1 MKVDDKLL
9 KRSLNAALNF
19 SVIKKQGFKDK
30 VRKFDESID
39 LIINIK
45 DINLN
50 DPKNRIDKE
59 IILSNNI
66 IVDEKPNIC
75 VIASDEILLEAKKL
89 GVDTLDSDGL
99 LKLNNEEKKYKKK
112 FAKRY
117 EFFVVED
124 KLMRDV
130 ARYLARFL
138 GPVGKMPKPF
148 PTGYGIISSTE
159 DLKLAYERYKKIV
172 RIQMKKQPIIFTKIG
187 KKSMSKEQLYE
198 NMKTI
203 VNFIADQM
211 PHKFNNFRSMY
222 LKSTMGKPVKLTEEF
237 LKSIEVSKND

>member
-1 MKVDDKLL
+1 LKVDDKLL
-9 KRSLNAALNF
+9 KKSLNAAINF
-19 SVIKKQGFKDK
+19 SIMKKEGFKEK

-59 IILSNNI
+59 IILSNEVVSN
-66 IVDEKPNIC
+66 DKPSIC

-89 GVDTLDSDGL
+89 GIDTLDSSGL
-99 LKLNNEEKKYKKK
+99 INLNNEEKKYKKK
-112 FAKRY
+112 FAKKY
-117 EFFVVED
+117 EYFVVED
-124 KLMRDV
+124 KMMRDV

-148 PTGYGIISSTE
+148 PTGYGIISSPE
-159 DLKLAYERYKKIV
+159 DLNVAYERYKKII
-172 RIQMKKQPIIFTKIG
+172 RIQMKKQPIIFAKIG
-187 KKSMSKEQLYE
+187 KKSLDREKLYE
-198 NMKTI
+198 NIKVV

-211 PHKFNNFRSMY
+211 PHKFNNFKSMY
-222 LKSTMGKPVKLTEEF
+222 LKSTMGKPVKVTEEF
-237 LKSIEVSKND
+237 LKSIEV

>member
-1 MKVDDKLL
+1 LKVDDKIL
-9 KRSLNAALNF
+9 KRSLNAAINF
-19 SVIKKQGFKDK
+19 SVIKKEGFKDK

-59 IILSNNI
+59 IILSNE
-66 IVDEKPNIC
+66 IVADNKPNIC

-99 LKLNNEEKKYKKK
+99 IKLNNEEKKYKKK
-112 FAKRY
+112 FAKKY
-117 EFFVVED
+117 DYIVVED
-124 KLMRDV
+124 KMMRDV

-148 PTGYGIISSTE
+148 PTGYGIISSPD
-159 DLKLAYERYKKIV
+159 DLKVAYDRYKKVI
-172 RIQMKKQPIIFTKIG
+172 RIQMKKQPIIFVKIG
-187 KKSMSKEQLYE
+187 KKSMDSEKLYE
-198 NMKTI
+198 NMKTV

-211 PHKFNNFRSMY
+211 PHKFNNFKSMY
-222 LKSTMGKPVKLTEEF
+222 LKSTMGKPIKVTEEF
-237 LKSIEVSKND
+237 LKSVEV

>member
-9 KRSLNAALNF
+9 KRSLDAAIDL
-19 SVIKKQGFKDK
+19 SIMKKEGFKDK

-45 DINLN
+45 DVNLN

-59 IILSNNI
+59 IILSNEI
-66 IVDEKPNIC
+66 TTDDKPNIC
-75 VIASDEILLEAKKL
+75 VIASEEILLAAKKL
-89 GVDTLDSDGL
+89 GVDTLDSAGL
-99 LKLNNEEKKYKKK
+99 INLNNEEKKSKKK
-112 FAKRY
+112 FAKKY

-124 KLMRDV
+124 KMMRDV

-148 PTGYGIISSTE
+148 PTGYGIISSPE
-159 DLKLAYERYKKIV
+159 DLGVAYERYKKVI
-172 RIQMKKQPIIFTKIG
+172 RIQMKKQPIIFAKIG
-187 KKSMSKEQLYE
+187 KKSIDKEKLYE
-198 NMKTI
+198 NMKTV

-211 PHKFNNFRSMY
+211 PHKFNNFKSMY
-222 LKSTMGKPVKLTEEF
+222 LKSTMGKPIKVTDEF
-237 LKSIEVSKND
+237 LKSIEV

>member
-1 MKVDDKLL
+1 MK
-9 KRSLNAALNF
+9 SLNTAIDF
-19 SVIKKQGFKDK
+19 SVIKKEGFKDK

-59 IILSNNI
+59 IILSNEVI
-66 IVDEKPNIC
+66 AQDKPNIC

-89 GVDTLDSDGL
+89 GMDTLDSDDL
-99 LKLNNEEKKYKKK
+99 MKLNNEEKKYKKK
-112 FAKRY
+112 FAKKY
-117 EFFVVED
+117 DYFVVED
-124 KLMRDV
+124 KMMRDV

-148 PTGYGIISSTE
+148 PTGYGIISSPD
-159 DLKLAYERYKKIV
+159 DLKVAYDRYKKVI
-172 RIQMKKQPIIFTKIG
+172 RIQMKKQPIIFAKIG
-187 KKSMSKEQLYE
+187 KKSMDREKLYE
-198 NMKTI
+198 NIKTV

-211 PHKFNNFRSMY
+211 PHKFNNFKSMY
-222 LKSTMGKPVKLTEEF
+222 LKSTMGKPVKVTEEF
-237 LKSIEVSKND
+237 LKRIEV

>member
-9 KRSLNAALNF
+9 RRSLNAAINF
-19 SVIKKQGFKDK
+19 SVIRKEGFKDK

-45 DINLN
+45 DVNLN

-59 IILSNNI
+59 IILSNEI
-66 IVDEKPNIC
+66 ITDDKPNIC
-75 VIASDEILLEAKKL
+75 VIASDEILLEAKRL
-89 GVDTLDSDGL
+89 GVDTLDLDGL
-99 LKLNNEEKKYKKK
+99 IKLNNEEKKYKKK
-112 FAKRY
+112 FAKKY
-117 EFFVVED
+117 DYFVVED

-148 PTGYGIISSTE
+148 PTGYGIISNTE
-159 DLKLAYERYKKIV
+159 DLKVAYERYKKVI
-172 RIQMKKQPIIFTKIG
+172 RIQMKKQPIIFAKIG
-187 KKSMSKEQLYE
+187 KKSMEREKLYD
-198 NMKTI
+198 NMKLV

-211 PHKFNNFRSMY
+211 PHKFNNFKSMY
-222 LKSTMGKPVKLTEEF
+222 LKSTMGKPVKVTEEF
-237 LKSIEVSKND
+237 LKNIGV